1 MKTKFLLWF
10 FVIMLL
16 TCINVVAKNKVDE
29 RDVVKVPTIM
39 YHRVGEDVNEL
50 TVSTEI
56 FRMHME
62 TLLENG
68 YTPVSLQ
75 ELVDYVDDGAVLP
88 EKPVCVTFDDGYTDN
103 YLYAYPILKEL
114 KCKATIFVIGSSV
127 GKNTYKNTGIPI
139 FPHFDFAQAR
149 EMTESGLIS
158 IQSHTYD
165 MHQSKAA
172 EGSEKVRENLMY
184 FIGESLREYVT
195 ALENDVIIEKTV
207 LENNIGKAVIG
218 MAYPMG
224 RYNGLVELVL
234 RKNGIRVSF
243 ATTEGANYIKKKDVN
258 SLYSLNRYN
267 MYNSVTAEKL
277 LELLSEE

>member
-16 TCINVVAKNKVDE
+16 PCINVVAKNKVDG